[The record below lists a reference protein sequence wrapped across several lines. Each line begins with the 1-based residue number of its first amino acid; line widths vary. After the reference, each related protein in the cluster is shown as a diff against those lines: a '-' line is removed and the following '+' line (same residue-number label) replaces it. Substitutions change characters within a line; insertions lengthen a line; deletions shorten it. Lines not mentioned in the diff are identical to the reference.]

1 MGLPEFSIQRPVTV
15 TVLCLLAILLG
26 AIAFVQIPVDLLPE
40 TIYPTISVR
49 AEYPGTGPEEM
60 ETLIARPLEEA
71 FAAAPGVEE
80 ITSNCVEGA
89 ANVRVGFSYGINL
102 DEAAN
107 ELRSRLDR
115 RRRDMPEDMDPP
127 VMYKFDVSQFPIMFL
142 TVNSTNMDPKEL
154 RHFIEK
160 TLQPRFERVPG
171 VAQFSVRGGLR
182 REIHVDLNLAKL
194 KALDLPVAHVV
205 QVVQRENLNEPI
217 GFVREG
223 RFEVLLRTK
232 GEFDNL
238 NQIRNLV
245 LTTRQGVP
253 VYVRDIAT
261 VEDSHEEVR
270 QLVTVDGKPA
280 IRLFV
285 NKQSGANTVKVSEA
299 VWEEI
304 AAVHRDYPN
313 VTITAS
319 SDSAEFIKAAIRN
332 VRDSAW
338 QGSLL
343 AVVVLLFFLASFSS
357 AVIIGI
363 AIPISVISTFALMYF
378 NGFTLNTVSF
388 GGLALGVGMLVDNA
402 IVVLENIVR
411 HREEGK
417 DAREAAIVGSREV
430 GMAIT
435 ASTLTTVAVFVPVVF
450 IQGVSAVTFQQLA
463 YVVSFSLLCS
473 LVAALTIVPL
483 LCSRYLSTS
492 RDDGKSR
499 SSIIMRFF
507 QASSNFIDRVSE
519 AYGRSISWALAHPK
533 SVLSAAAGTFALSIY
548 LMPLIGVELQPEVDE
563 GELRVNVELEPGT
576 RVEVTNEMM
585 MRLEQVVREQVPE
598 LRTIMTESGG
608 GGFSPN
614 SGQNTGELR
623 IRLKDRS
630 ERQRS
635 AAEIAAMLRRELL
648 IEPAMLVRV
657 NISSGMYRR
666 ASASGSQGGDR
677 LSVEVRG
684 HEFETLQQLAD
695 RVQEVMSR
703 IPGVADV
710 QSSRRP
716 GLPEMVVLV
725 DRDKASTLGLNVSD
739 VADTFRTAVG
749 GRRSSMYREEGDE
762 YNILIRLRENDRLA
776 LTQVGE
782 VALTTPA
789 GRSLPAESV
798 VNLRRQ
804 EGPVSIDRKDQERL
818 IVVSGTPDGR
828 DLGSI
833 VRDLDAELRQID
845 RPQGYE
851 FAYGGEYE
859 DQQKSFRDLTF
870 AAILALVLVYMVMAA
885 QFESWRDP
893 FIVLFSIPLASV
905 GVVLILLLT
914 GTTFNMQAFLGVIIL
929 VGIVVNN
936 AIVLIDYTNLMRRE
950 HKMELYEA
958 IVVSGSRRLRPIL
971 MTTITTVLGLIPMGL
986 GLGEGGEL
994 QAPLART
1001 IIGGLTT
1008 STLITLIVI
1017 PVVYFL
1023 LERRREP
1030 VALAKLEPAV
1040 EPAVGD

>member
-1 MGLPEFSIQRPVTV
+1 MGLPEFSINRPVTV
-15 TVLCLLAILLG
+15 TVFCLLAILLG
-26 AIAFVQIPVDLLPE
+26 AIAFVMIPVDLLPE

-49 AEYPGTGPEEM
+49 AEYPGAGPEEM
-60 ETLIARPLEEA
+60 ETLVARPLEEA

-80 ITSNCVEGA
+80 ITSNCTEGN
-89 ANVRVGFSYGINL
+89 ANVRVGFSYGTNL

-115 RRRDMPEDMDPP
+115 RRREMPEDMDPP
-127 VMYKFDVSQFPIMFL
+127 IMFKFDISQFPIMFL
-142 TVNSTNMDPKEL
+142 TVNSSTMDPKEL
-154 RHFIEK
+154 RHFVEK
-160 TLQPRFERVPG
+160 SLQPRFERVPG

-194 KALDLPVAHVV
+194 KALDLPVARVV
-205 QVVQRENLNEPI
+205 EVVQRENLNEPI
-217 GFVREG
+217 GYVREG

-245 LTTRQGVP
+245 VTTREGVP
-253 VYVRDIAT
+253 VYIRDIAI

-270 QLVTVDGKPA
+270 QLVSVDGNPA
-280 IRLFV
+280 VRMFV
-285 NKQSGANTVKVSEA
+285 NKQSGANTVKVSDA

-304 AAVHRDYPN
+304 ADVHRDYPN
-313 VTITAS
+313 ISITAS
-319 SDSAEFIKAAIRN
+319 GDSAEFIKRAISN
-332 VRDSAW
+332 VSDSAW
-338 QGSLL
+338 QGALL
-343 AVVVLLFFLASFSS
+343 AVLVLLFFLASFSS

-363 AIPISVISTFALMYF
+363 AIPVSVISTFALMYF

-417 DAREAAIVGSREV
+417 DAREAAIIGSREV

-473 LVAALTIVPL
+473 LVVALTIVPL
-483 LCSRYLSTS
+483 LCSRYLTTS
-492 RDDGKSR
+492 RDPRARASVAMKL
-499 SSIIMRFF
+499 FH
-507 QASSNFIDRVSE
+507 ASSAFIDRVAD
-519 AYGRSISWALAHPK
+519 AYGRVISWSLAHPK
-533 SVLSAAAGTFALSIY
+533 AVLGSAAAAFALSLY

-585 MRLEQVVREQVPE
+585 SRLEQVVREQIPE
-598 LRTIMTESGG
+598 VKTMMTESGG
-608 GGFSPN
+608 GGFQN
-614 SGQNTGELR
+614 NGQNTGELR
-623 IRLKDRS
+623 IRLVDRGQ
-630 ERQRS
+630 RTRS
-635 AAEIAAMLRRELL
+635 AAEIAAILRRELL
-648 IEPAMLVRV
+648 IEPAMLVRI
-657 NISSGMYRR
+657 NISSGMFRR
-666 ASASGSQGGDR
+666 SSSSGSQGGDR

-684 HEFETLQQLAD
+684 HDLETLQQLAD

-710 QSSRRP
+710 QISRRP

-739 VADTFRTAVG
+739 VANTFRTAVG

-762 YNILIRLRENDRLA
+762 YNILIRLQENDRLA
-776 LTQVGE
+776 LSQIGG
-782 VALTTPA
+782 VALSTPT
-789 GRSLPAESV
+789 GRTVLAESV
-798 VNLRRQ
+798 VQMRRQ
-804 EGPVSIDRKDQERL
+804 EGPVSIDRKDQERI

-833 VRDLDAELRQID
+833 VGDLDEELRQID

-859 DQQKSFRDLTF
+859 DQQKAFRDLTF

-905 GVVLILLLT
+905 GVVLVLLLT

-950 HKMELYEA
+950 HNMELYEA
-958 IVVSGSRRLRPIL
+958 IVTSGSRRLRPIL
-971 MTTITTVLGLIPMGL
+971 MTTITTALGLVPMAL
-986 GLGEGGEL
+986 GIGEGGEL

-1008 STLITLIVI
+1008 STLITLVVI
-1017 PVVYFL
+1017 PVVYML
-1023 LERRREP
+1023 LERRH
-1030 VALAKLEPAV
+1030 EPAAATKPFAPAI
-1040 EPAVGD
+1040 EPAGGD

>member
-1 MGLPEFSIQRPVTV
+1 
-15 TVLCLLAILLG
+15 
-26 AIAFVQIPVDLLPE
+26 
-40 TIYPTISVR
+40 
-49 AEYPGTGPEEM
+49 
-60 ETLIARPLEEA
+60 
-71 FAAAPGVEE
+71 
-80 ITSNCVEGA
+80 
-89 ANVRVGFSYGINL
+89 L

-115 RRRDMPEDMDPP
+115 RRREMPEDMDPP
-127 VMYKFDVSQFPIMFL
+127 IMFKFDISQFPIMFL
-142 TVNSTNMDPKEL
+142 TVNSSTMDPKEL
-154 RHFIEK
+154 RHFVEK
-160 TLQPRFERVPG
+160 SLQPRFERVPG

-194 KALDLPVAHVV
+194 KALDLPVARVV
-205 QVVQRENLNEPI
+205 EVVQRENLNEPI
-217 GFVREG
+217 GYVREG

-245 LTTRQGVP
+245 VTTREGVP
-253 VYVRDIAT
+253 VYIRDIAI

-270 QLVTVDGKPA
+270 QLVSVDGNPA
-280 IRLFV
+280 VRMFV
-285 NKQSGANTVKVSEA
+285 NKQSGANTVKVSDA

-304 AAVHRDYPN
+304 ADVHRDYPN
-313 VTITAS
+313 ISITAS
-319 SDSAEFIKAAIRN
+319 GDSAEFIKRAISN
-332 VRDSAW
+332 VSDSAW
-338 QGSLL
+338 QGALL
-343 AVVVLLFFLASFSS
+343 AVLVLLFFLASFSS

-363 AIPISVISTFALMYF
+363 AIPVSVISTFALMYF

-417 DAREAAIVGSREV
+417 DAREAAIIGSREV

-473 LVAALTIVPL
+473 LVVALTIVPL
-483 LCSRYLSTS
+483 LCSRYLTTS
-492 RDDGKSR
+492 RDPRARASVAMKL
-499 SSIIMRFF
+499 FH
-507 QASSNFIDRVSE
+507 ASSAFIDRVAD
-519 AYGRSISWALAHPK
+519 AYGRVISWSLAHPK
-533 SVLSAAAGTFALSIY
+533 AVLGSAAAAFALSLY

-585 MRLEQVVREQVPE
+585 SRLEQVVREQIPE
-598 LRTIMTESGG
+598 VKTMMTESGG
-608 GGFSPN
+608 GGFQN
-614 SGQNTGELR
+614 NGQNTGELR
-623 IRLKDRS
+623 IRLVDRGQ
-630 ERQRS
+630 RTRS
-635 AAEIAAMLRRELL
+635 AAEIAAILRRELL
-648 IEPAMLVRV
+648 IEPAMLVRI
-657 NISSGMYRR
+657 NISSGMFRR
-666 ASASGSQGGDR
+666 SSSSGSQGGDR

-684 HEFETLQQLAD
+684 HDLETLQQLAD

-710 QSSRRP
+710 QISRRP

-739 VADTFRTAVG
+739 VANTFRTAVG

-762 YNILIRLRENDRLA
+762 YNILIRLQENDRLA
-776 LTQVGE
+776 LSQIGG
-782 VALTTPA
+782 VALSTPT
-789 GRSLPAESV
+789 GRTVLAESV
-798 VNLRRQ
+798 VQMRRQ
-804 EGPVSIDRKDQERL
+804 EGPVSIDRKDQERI

-833 VRDLDAELRQID
+833 VGDLDEELRQID

-859 DQQKSFRDLTF
+859 DQQKAFRDLTF

-905 GVVLILLLT
+905 GVVLVLLLT

-950 HKMELYEA
+950 HNMELYEA
-958 IVVSGSRRLRPIL
+958 IVTSGSRRLRPIL
-971 MTTITTVLGLIPMGL
+971 MTTITTALGLVPMAL
-986 GLGEGGEL
+986 GIGEGGEL

-1008 STLITLIVI
+1008 STLITLVVI
-1017 PVVYFL
+1017 PVVYML
-1023 LERRREP
+1023 LERRH
-1030 VALAKLEPAV
+1030 EPAAATKPFAPAI
-1040 EPAVGD
+1040 EPAGGD

>member
-1 MGLPEFSIQRPVTV
+1 MGLPEFSIRRPVTV

-26 AIAFVQIPVDLLPE
+26 GIAFVKIPVDLLPE

-49 AEYPGTGPEEM
+49 AEYPGAGPEEM
-60 ETLIARPLEEA
+60 ETLVARPLEEA

-80 ITSNCVEGA
+80 ISSNSTEGVA
-89 ANVRVGFSYGINL
+89 SVRVGFSYGINL

-115 RRRDMPEDMDPP
+115 RRREMPDDMDPP
-127 VMYKFDVSQFPIMFL
+127 IMYKFDVSQFPIMFL
-142 TVNSTNMDPKEL
+142 TVNSTNMDPKQL
-154 RHFIEK
+154 RHFVEK

-171 VAQFSVRGGLR
+171 VAQFGVRGGLR

-194 KALDLPVAHVV
+194 QALDLPVAGVV

-217 GFVREG
+217 GYVQEG

-232 GEFDNL
+232 GEFGNL
-238 NQIRNLV
+238 DQIRNLV
-245 LTTRQGVP
+245 VTTRQGVP
-253 VYVRDIAT
+253 VYIRDIAT

-270 QLVTVDGKPA
+270 QLVSVDGKPA
-280 IRLFV
+280 VRLFI

-299 VWEEI
+299 VWEEVADI
-304 AAVHRDYPN
+304 HRDYPN
-313 VTITAS
+313 LSITAS
-319 SDSAEFIKAAIRN
+319 GDSAEFIKAAVRN
-332 VRDSAW
+332 VSNSAW
-338 QGSLL
+338 QGALL
-343 AVVVLLFFLASFSS
+343 AVFVLLFFLASFSS
-357 AVIIGI
+357 AVIIGV

-417 DAREAAIVGSREV
+417 DAREAAIIGSREV

-435 ASTLTTVAVFVPVVF
+435 ASTLTTIAVFVPVVF

-473 LVAALTIVPL
+473 LVVALTIVPL
-483 LCSRYLSTS
+483 LCSRYLTTS
-492 RDDGKSR
+492 RDLNARGR
-499 SSIIMRFF
+499 IVMRLFQSSS
-507 QASSNFIDRVSE
+507 AFIDRVSA
-519 AYGRSISWALAHPK
+519 AYGRLISWSLAHPK
-533 SVLSAAAGTFALSIY
+533 AVLGSAAALFALSLY
-548 LMPLIGVELQPEVDE
+548 LAPLIGVELQPEVDE
-563 GELRVNVELEPGT
+563 GELRANVELEPGT

-585 MRLEQVVREQVPE
+585 GRLEQVVREHVPE
-598 LRTIMTESGG
+598 VKTMMTESGG
-608 GGFSPN
+608 GGFQN
-614 SGQNTGELR
+614 NGQNTGELR
-623 IRLKDRS
+623 IRLVERS
-630 ERQRS
+630 QRTRS
-635 AAEIAAMLRRELL
+635 GIEIASILRRELL
-648 IEPAMLVRV
+648 IEPAMLVRISV
-657 NISSGMYRR
+657 SSGMYRR
-666 ASASGSQGGDR
+666 ASSSGSQGGDR

-684 HEFETLQQLAD
+684 HDLATLENLAE

-710 QSSRRP
+710 QISRRP
-716 GLPEMVVLV
+716 GLPEMVVEV

-739 VADTFRTAVG
+739 VANTFRTAVG

-762 YNILIRLRENDRLA
+762 YNILIRLQENDRLA
-776 LTQVGE
+776 LSQIGG
-782 VALTTPA
+782 VALSTPT
-789 GRSLPAESV
+789 GRTIPAESV
-798 VNLRRQ
+798 VQMRRQ
-804 EGPVSIDRKDQERL
+804 EGPVSIDRKDQER
-818 IVVSGTPDGR
+818 IIIVSGTPEGR

-833 VRDLDAELRQID
+833 VGDLDEELRQID

-859 DQQKSFRDLTF
+859 DQQKAFRDLTF

-905 GVVLILLLT
+905 GVVLMLLLT

-958 IVVSGSRRLRPIL
+958 IVTSGSRRLRPIL
-971 MTTITTVLGLIPMGL
+971 MTTITTVLGLAPMGL

-1001 IIGGLTT
+1001 VIGGLTT
-1008 STLITLIVI
+1008 STLITLVVI
-1017 PVVYFL
+1017 PVVYML
-1023 LERRREP
+1023 MERRREP
-1030 VALAKLEPAV
+1030 VAVAKPLTTAIEPAG
-1040 EPAVGD
+1040 GD

>member
-1 MGLPEFSIQRPVTV
+1 MGLPEFSINRPVTI
-15 TVLCLLAILLG
+15 TVFCLLAILLG
-26 AIAFVQIPVDLLPE
+26 AIAFVMIPVDLLPE
-40 TIYPTISVR
+40 TIYPTISIR
-49 AEYPGTGPEEM
+49 AEYPGAGPEEM

-80 ITSNCVEGA
+80 ITSNCTEGS

-127 VMYKFDVSQFPIMFL
+127 ILYKFDISQFPIMFL
-142 TVNSTNMDPKEL
+142 TVNSTTMDPKEL

-194 KALDLPVAHVV
+194 KALDLPVARVV
-205 QVVQRENLNEPI
+205 EVVQRENLNEPI
-217 GFVREG
+217 GYVQEG

-245 LTTRQGVP
+245 VTTREGVP
-253 VYVRDIAT
+253 VYIRDIAI
-261 VEDSHEEVR
+261 VEDSHEEIR
-270 QLVTVDGKPA
+270 QLVSVDGKPA

-285 NKQSGANTVKVSEA
+285 NKQSGANTVKVSDS

-304 AAVHRDYPN
+304 AKVNRDYPN
-313 VTITAS
+313 INITAS
-319 SDSAEFIKAAIRN
+319 GDSAEFIKRAIRN
-332 VRDSAW
+332 VRESAW

-343 AVVVLLFFLASFSS
+343 AVFVLLFFLSSFSS
-357 AVIIGI
+357 AVIIGV

-417 DAREAAIVGSREV
+417 GAREAAIIGSREV

-473 LVAALTIVPL
+473 LVVALTIVPL
-483 LCSRYLSTS
+483 LCSRYLTTS
-492 RDDGKSR
+492 RDSNARVSVAMKLFH
-499 SSIIMRFF
+499 SSS
-507 QASSNFIDRVSE
+507 AFIDRVAGS
-519 AYGRSISWALAHPK
+519 YGRLISWSLAHPK
-533 SVLSAAAGTFALSIY
+533 AVLGSAAATFALSLY
-548 LMPLIGVELQPEVDE
+548 LMPLIGIELQPEVDE
-563 GELRVNVELEPGT
+563 GELRVMVELEPGT
-576 RVEVTNEMM
+576 RVAVTNDMM
-585 MRLEQVVREQVPE
+585 GRLEQVVREHVPE
-598 LRTIMTESGG
+598 VRTMMTESGG
-608 GGFSPN
+608 GGFQN
-614 SGQNTGELR
+614 NGQNVGELR

-630 ERQRS
+630 ERTRS
-635 AAEIAAMLRRELL
+635 AAEIASILRRELV

-657 NISSGMYRR
+657 SISSGMYRR

-684 HEFETLQQLAD
+684 HDLETLQQLAD

-710 QSSRRP
+710 QISRRP

-762 YNILIRLRENDRLA
+762 YNILIRLQENDRLA
-776 LTQVGE
+776 LSQIGG
-782 VALTTPA
+782 VALSTPT
-789 GRSLPAESV
+789 GRTVLAESV
-798 VNLRRQ
+798 VQMRRQ
-804 EGPVSIDRKDQERL
+804 EGPVSIDRKDQER
-818 IVVSGTPDGR
+818 IIIVSGTPDGR

-833 VRDLDAELRQID
+833 VGDLDTELRQID

-905 GVVLILLLT
+905 GVVLVLLLT

-958 IVVSGSRRLRPIL
+958 IVISGSRRLRPIL
-971 MTTITTVLGLIPMGL
+971 MTTITTVLGLVPMAL
-986 GLGEGGEL
+986 GIGEGGEL

-1008 STLITLIVI
+1008 STLITLVVI
-1017 PVVYFL
+1017 PVVYML

-1030 VALAKLEPAV
+1030 VAVSKTLTPAIEPAG
-1040 EPAVGD
+1040 GD

>member
-1 MGLPEFSIQRPVTV
+1 MGLPEFSIRRPVTV
-15 TVLCLLAILLG
+15 TVFCLLAILLG
-26 AIAFVQIPVDLLPE
+26 GIAFVKIPVDLLPE

-49 AEYPGTGPEEM
+49 AEYPGAGPEEM
-60 ETLIARPLEEA
+60 ETLVARPLEEA

-80 ITSNCVEGA
+80 ITSNCTEGT
-89 ANVRVGFSYGINL
+89 ANVRVGFSYGIDL

-115 RRRDMPEDMDPP
+115 RRREMPEDMDPP
-127 VMYKFDVSQFPIMFL
+127 IMYKFDVSQFPIMFL
-142 TVNSTNMDPKEL
+142 TVNSSTMDPKEL
-154 RHFIEK
+154 RHFVEK

-194 KALDLPVAHVV
+194 KALDLPVARVV
-205 QVVQRENLNEPI
+205 DVVQRENLNEPI
-217 GFVREG
+217 GYVQEG

-245 LTTRQGVP
+245 VTTRQGVP
-253 VYVRDIAT
+253 VYIRDLAT

-270 QLVTVDGKPA
+270 QLVSVDGKPA
-280 IRLFV
+280 VRLFV

-304 AAVHRDYPN
+304 AEVNSDYPN
-313 VTITAS
+313 INITAS
-319 SDSAEFIKAAIRN
+319 GDSAEFIKAAIRN

-430 GMAIT
+430 AMAIT
-435 ASTLTTVAVFVPVVF
+435 ASTLTTIAVFVPVVF

-473 LVAALTIVPL
+473 LVSALTIVPL
-483 LCSRYLSTS
+483 LCSRYLTTG
-492 RDDGKSR
+492 RDLEGRKSVLMKLFYV
-499 SSIIMRFF
+499 SS
-507 QASSNFIDRVSE
+507 SLIDRMSE
-519 AYGRSISWALAHPK
+519 AYGRLISWALHHPTT
-533 SVLSAAAGTFALSIY
+533 VLASAAATFALSLY
-548 LMPLIGVELQPEVDE
+548 LAPLIGVELQPEVDE
-563 GELRVNVELEPGT
+563 GDLRATIELEPGT

-585 MRLEQVVREQVPE
+585 NRLEQVVKENVPE
-598 LRTIMTESGG
+598 VRSMMTESGG
-608 GGFSPN
+608 GGFSQN
-614 SGQNTGELR
+614 NGQNTGELR
-623 IRLKDRS
+623 IRLVDR
-630 ERQRS
+630 EHRNRS
-635 AAEIAAMLRRELL
+635 AAEIASVLRKAML
-648 IEPAMLVRV
+648 IEPAMQVRIS
-657 NISSGMYRR
+657 ISSGMYRR
-666 ASASGSQGGDR
+666 ASAAGSQGGDR

-684 HEFETLQQLAD
+684 HDLETLQELAD

-716 GLPEMVVLV
+716 GLPEMVVMV

-749 GRRSSMYREEGDE
+749 GRRSSMFREEGDE
-762 YNILIRLRENDRLA
+762 YNILIRLQENDRIA

-782 VALTTPA
+782 VALTTPL
-789 GRSLPAESV
+789 GRTIPAESV
-798 VNLRRQ
+798 VQLRRQ
-804 EGPVSIDRKDQERL
+804 EGPVSIDRKDQER
-818 IVVSGTPDGR
+818 IIIVSGTPDGR

-833 VRDLDAELRQID
+833 VRDMDEELRQID
-845 RPQGYE
+845 RPLGYE

-905 GVVLILLLT
+905 GIVLMLLLT

-950 HKMELYEA
+950 HHMELFEA
-958 IVVSGSRRLRPIL
+958 IVISGSRRLRPIL
-971 MTTITTVLGLIPMGL
+971 MTTITTVLGLLPMGL

-1001 IIGGLTT
+1001 VIGGLTT
-1008 STLITLIVI
+1008 STLITLVVI
-1017 PVVYFL
+1017 PVVYL
-1023 LERRREP
+1023 LMERRREP
-1030 VALAKLEPAV
+1030 AAVAKPLTPVV
-1040 EPAVGD
+1040 EPAGD

>member
-1 MGLPEFSIQRPVTV
+1 MGLPEFSIRRPVTV
-15 TVLCLLAILLG
+15 TVFCLLAILLG
-26 AIAFVQIPVDLLPE
+26 AIAFVMIPVDLLPE

-49 AEYPGTGPEEM
+49 AEYPGAGPEEM
-60 ETLIARPLEEA
+60 ETLVARPLEEA

-80 ITSNCVEGA
+80 ITSNCTEGNA
-89 ANVRVGFSYGINL
+89 SVRVGFAYGTNL

-115 RRRDMPEDMDPP
+115 RRREMPEDMDPP
-127 VMYKFDVSQFPIMFL
+127 IMFKFDISQFPIMFL
-142 TVNSTNMDPKEL
+142 TLNSSDMDPKEL
-154 RHFIEK
+154 RHFVEK

-194 KALDLPVAHVV
+194 KALELPVARVV
-205 QVVQRENLNEPI
+205 EVVQRENLNEPI
-217 GFVREG
+217 GYVKEG

-245 LTTRQGVP
+245 VTTRQGVP
-253 VYVRDIAT
+253 VSIRDIAI
-261 VEDSHEEVR
+261 VEDAHEEVR
-270 QLVTVDGKPA
+270 ELVSVDGKPA
-280 IRLFV
+280 VRMFV
-285 NKQSGANTVKVSEA
+285 NKQSGANTVKVSDA

-304 AAVHRDYPN
+304 AEVHRDYPN
-313 VTITAS
+313 ISITAS
-319 SDSAEFIKAAIRN
+319 GDSAEFIKRAISN
-332 VRDSAW
+332 VTDSAW

-343 AVVVLLFFLASFSS
+343 AVLVLLFFLSSFSS

-363 AIPISVISTFALMYF
+363 AIPVSVISTFALMYF

-417 DAREAAIVGSREV
+417 NARDAAIIGSREV

-473 LVAALTIVPL
+473 LVVALTIVPL
-483 LCSRYLSTS
+483 LCSRYLTTS
-492 RDDGKSR
+492 RDSNARVSVVTKLFHF
-499 SSIIMRFF
+499 SS
-507 QASSNFIDRVSE
+507 AYIDRVAG
-519 AYGRSISWALAHPK
+519 AYGRLIAWSLAHPK
-533 SVLSAAAGTFALSIY
+533 AVLGSAAATFALSLY

-585 MRLEQVVREQVPE
+585 GRLEQVVREHVPE
-598 LRTIMTESGG
+598 VKTMMTESGG
-608 GGFSPN
+608 GGFQN
-614 SGQNTGELR
+614 NGQNTGELR
-623 IRLKDRS
+623 IRLVDRDQ
-630 ERQRS
+630 RTRS
-635 AAEIAAMLRRELL
+635 AAEIAAILRRELL
-648 IEPAMLVRV
+648 IEPAMLVRI
-657 NISSGMYRR
+657 NISSGMFRR
-666 ASASGSQGGDR
+666 ASSSGSQGGDR

-684 HEFETLQQLAD
+684 HDLDTLETLAE

-703 IPGVADV
+703 ISGVADV
-710 QSSRRP
+710 QISRRP
-716 GLPEMVVLV
+716 GLPEMVVEV

-749 GRRSSMYREEGDE
+749 GRRSSMYRDEGDE
-762 YNILIRLRENDRLA
+762 YNILIRLQENDRLA
-776 LTQVGE
+776 LPQIGE
-782 VALTTPA
+782 VALTTATGRTIPA
-789 GRSLPAESV
+789 QSV
-798 VNLRRQ
+798 VNMRRQ
-804 EGPVSIDRKDQERL
+804 EGPVSIDRKDQER
-818 IVVSGTPDGR
+818 IIIVSGTPDGR

-833 VRDLDAELRQID
+833 VGDLDEELRQID

-870 AAILALVLVYMVMAA
+870 AAILAVVLVYMVMAA

-905 GVVLILLLT
+905 GVVLMLLLT

-950 HKMELYEA
+950 NKMELHEA
-958 IVVSGSRRLRPIL
+958 IVTSGSRRLRPIL
-971 MTTITTVLGLIPMGL
+971 MTTITTVLGLVPMAL

-1001 IIGGLTT
+1001 VIGGLTT
-1008 STLITLIVI
+1008 STLITLVVI
-1017 PVVYFL
+1017 PVVYL
-1023 LERRREP
+1023 LVERHNVP
-1030 VALAKLEPAV
+1030 VEVARPLTPAV
-1040 EPAVGD
+1040 EPASGD

>member
-1 MGLPEFSIQRPVTV
+1 MGLPEFSIRRPVTV
-15 TVLCLLAILLG
+15 TVFCLLAILLG
-26 AIAFVQIPVDLLPE
+26 AIAFVKIPVDLLPE

-49 AEYPGTGPEEM
+49 AEYPGAGPEEM
-60 ETLIARPLEEA
+60 ETLVARPLEEA

-80 ITSNCVEGA
+80 ITSNCTEGN
-89 ANVRVGFSYGINL
+89 ANVRVGFSYGVDL

-107 ELRSRLDR
+107 ELRTRLDR
-115 RRRDMPEDMDPP
+115 RRREMPEDMDPP
-127 VMYKFDVSQFPIMFL
+127 LMFKFDISQFPIMFL
-142 TVNSTNMDPKEL
+142 TVNSSDMDPKEL
-154 RHFIEK
+154 RHFVEK

-194 KALDLPVAHVV
+194 KALDLPVARVV
-205 QVVQRENLNEPI
+205 EVVQRENLNEPI
-217 GFVREG
+217 GYVREG

-245 LTTRQGVP
+245 VTTRQGVP
-253 VYVRDIAT
+253 VHIRDIAV

-270 QLVTVDGKPA
+270 QLVSVDGNPA
-280 IRLFV
+280 VRMFV
-285 NKQSGANTVKVSEA
+285 NKQSGANTVKVSDA
-299 VWEEI
+299 VWEEV
-304 AAVHRDYPN
+304 AELHRDYPN
-313 VTITAS
+313 ISITAS
-319 SDSAEFIKAAIRN
+319 GDSAEFIKRAIHN
-332 VRDSAW
+332 VSNSAW
-338 QGSLL
+338 QGALL
-343 AVVVLLFFLASFSS
+343 AVLVLLFFLASFSS

-363 AIPISVISTFALMYF
+363 AIPVSVISTFALMYF

-417 DAREAAIVGSREV
+417 DAREAAVIGSREV

-435 ASTLTTVAVFVPVVF
+435 ASTLTTIAVFVPVVF

-463 YVVSFSLLCS
+463 YVVSFSLVCS
-473 LVAALTIVPL
+473 LIVALTIVPV
-483 LCSRYLSTS
+483 LCSRYLTTS
-492 RDDGKSR
+492 RDLNARGR
-499 SSIIMRFF
+499 IVMRLFH
-507 QASSNFIDRVSE
+507 ASSAFIDRISA
-519 AYGRSISWALAHPK
+519 AYGRLILWSLAHPK
-533 SVLSAAAGTFALSIY
+533 AVLGSAAALFAVSLY
-548 LMPLIGVELQPEVDE
+548 LAPLIGVELQPEVDE
-563 GELRVNVELEPGT
+563 GELRATVELEPGT

-585 MRLEQVVREQVPE
+585 GRLEQVVREQVPE
-598 LRTIMTESGG
+598 VKTMMTESGG
-608 GGFSPN
+608 GGFQN
-614 SGQNTGELR
+614 NGQNTAELR
-623 IRLKDRS
+623 IRLVDRS
-630 ERQRS
+630 QRTRS
-635 AAEIAAMLRRELL
+635 VAEIASILRRELL
-648 IEPAMLVRV
+648 IEPAMLVRISV
-657 NISSGMYRR
+657 SSGMYRR
-666 ASASGSQGGDR
+666 ASSSGSQGGDR

-684 HEFETLQQLAD
+684 HDLATLENLAE

-710 QSSRRP
+710 QISRRP
-716 GLPEMVVLV
+716 GLPEMVVEV

-762 YNILIRLRENDRLA
+762 YNSLIRLQENDRLA
-776 LTQVGE
+776 LPQIGE
-782 VALTTPA
+782 VALTTA
-789 GRSLPAESV
+789 TGRTIAAQSV
-798 VNLRRQ
+798 VSMRRQ
-804 EGPVSIDRKDQERL
+804 EGPVSIDRKDQER
-818 IVVSGTPDGR
+818 IIMVSGTPDGR

-833 VRDLDAELRQID
+833 VNDLDEELRQID

-905 GVVLILLLT
+905 GVVLMLLLT

-950 HKMELYEA
+950 HHMELYEA
-958 IVVSGSRRLRPIL
+958 IVTSGSRRLRPIL
-971 MTTITTVLGLIPMGL
+971 MTTITTVLGLAPMGL

-1001 IIGGLTT
+1001 VIGGLTT
-1008 STLITLIVI
+1008 STLITLVVI
-1017 PVVYFL
+1017 PVVYML
-1023 LERRREP
+1023 MERRN
-1030 VALAKLEPAV
+1030 EPAV
-1040 EPAVGD
+1040 VAQPLTPAIEPASGD

>member
-1 MGLPEFSIQRPVTV
+1 
-15 TVLCLLAILLG
+15 
-26 AIAFVQIPVDLLPE
+26 
-40 TIYPTISVR
+40 
-49 AEYPGTGPEEM
+49 
-60 ETLIARPLEEA
+60 
-71 FAAAPGVEE
+71 
-80 ITSNCVEGA
+80 
-89 ANVRVGFSYGINL
+89 
-102 DEAAN
+102 
-107 ELRSRLDR
+107 
-115 RRRDMPEDMDPP
+115 
-127 VMYKFDVSQFPIMFL
+127 
-142 TVNSTNMDPKEL
+142 
-154 RHFIEK
+154 
-160 TLQPRFERVPG
+160 
-171 VAQFSVRGGLR
+171 
-182 REIHVDLNLAKL
+182 VDLNLAKL
-194 KALDLPVAHVV
+194 KALDLPVARVV
-205 QVVQRENLNEPI
+205 EVVQRENLNEPI
-217 GFVREG
+217 GYVREG

-245 LTTRQGVP
+245 VTTREGVP
-253 VYVRDIAT
+253 VYIRDIAI

-270 QLVTVDGKPA
+270 QLVSVDGNPA
-280 IRLFV
+280 VRMFV
-285 NKQSGANTVKVSEA
+285 NKQSGANTVKVSDA

-304 AAVHRDYPN
+304 ADVHRDYPN
-313 VTITAS
+313 ISITAS
-319 SDSAEFIKAAIRN
+319 GDSAEFIKRAISN
-332 VRDSAW
+332 VSDSAW
-338 QGSLL
+338 QGALL
-343 AVVVLLFFLASFSS
+343 AVLVLLFFLASFSS

-363 AIPISVISTFALMYF
+363 AIPVSVISTFALMYF

-417 DAREAAIVGSREV
+417 DAREAAIIGSREV

-473 LVAALTIVPL
+473 LVVALTIVPL
-483 LCSRYLSTS
+483 LCSRYLTTS
-492 RDDGKSR
+492 RDPRARASVAMKL
-499 SSIIMRFF
+499 FH
-507 QASSNFIDRVSE
+507 ASSAFIDRVAD
-519 AYGRSISWALAHPK
+519 AYGRVISWSLAHPK
-533 SVLSAAAGTFALSIY
+533 AVLGSAAAAFALSLY

-585 MRLEQVVREQVPE
+585 SRLEQVVREQIPE
-598 LRTIMTESGG
+598 VKTMMTESGG
-608 GGFSPN
+608 GGFQN
-614 SGQNTGELR
+614 NGQNTGELR
-623 IRLKDRS
+623 IRLVDRGQ
-630 ERQRS
+630 RTRS
-635 AAEIAAMLRRELL
+635 AAEIAAILRRELL
-648 IEPAMLVRV
+648 IEPAMLVRI
-657 NISSGMYRR
+657 NISSGMFRR
-666 ASASGSQGGDR
+666 SSSSGSQGGDR

-684 HEFETLQQLAD
+684 HDLETLQQLAD

-710 QSSRRP
+710 QISRRP

-739 VADTFRTAVG
+739 VANTFRTAVG

-762 YNILIRLRENDRLA
+762 YNILIRLQENDRLA
-776 LTQVGE
+776 LSQIGG
-782 VALTTPA
+782 VALSTPT
-789 GRSLPAESV
+789 GRTVLAESV
-798 VNLRRQ
+798 VQMRRQ
-804 EGPVSIDRKDQERL
+804 EGPVSIDRKDQERI

-833 VRDLDAELRQID
+833 VGDLDEELRQID

-859 DQQKSFRDLTF
+859 DQQKAFRDLTF

-905 GVVLILLLT
+905 GVVLVLLLT

-950 HKMELYEA
+950 HNMELYEA
-958 IVVSGSRRLRPIL
+958 IVTSGSRRLRPIL
-971 MTTITTVLGLIPMGL
+971 MTTITTALGLVPMAL
-986 GLGEGGEL
+986 GIGEGGEL

-1008 STLITLIVI
+1008 STLITLVVI
-1017 PVVYFL
+1017 PVVYML
-1023 LERRREP
+1023 LERRH
-1030 VALAKLEPAV
+1030 EPAAATKPFAPAI
-1040 EPAVGD
+1040 EPAGGD